1 MQVGSSTAS
10 PADPLVTA
18 AAAAGG
24 LLGRAG
30 STGGTWET
38 GGTTIGTSGTLGF
51 AELVALRPQF
61 SPLGP
66 SLVADR
72 AGSIRLEVSLMRASS
87 QTLLETA
94 SVVPVIGSRG
104 EGSSSLFAP
113 MPCSPLFLQW
123 LSSDLI
129 RTGEKSQLDPR
140 GGRLHGSC

>member
-1 MQVGSSTAS
+1 M
-10 PADPLVTA
+10 TA

-38 GGTTIGTSGTLGF
+38 RGTTTSGALGF

-61 SPLGP
+61 SPLGS
-66 SLVADR
+66 SLVADP
-72 AGSIRLEVSLMRASS
+72 ACSIRLEVSLMRASS

-113 MPCSPLFLQW
+113 MPGSPLVLQW

>member
-1 MQVGSSTAS
+1 MEVGSTAS
-10 PADPLVTA
+10 HADPLVTA

-38 GGTTIGTSGTLGF
+38 WGTTIGTSGTLGF

-61 SPLGP
+61 SPLG
-66 SLVADR
+66 SLLVADP
-72 AGSIRLEVSLMRASS
+72 AGSIRLEVSLVRASS

-113 MPCSPLFLQW
+113 MPGSPLLLQW

-129 RTGEKSQLDPR
+129 RTGEKS
-140 GGRLHGSC
+140 

>member
-1 MQVGSSTAS
+1 MQVGSTAS
-10 PADPLVTA
+10 PAAPLVTA

-30 STGGTWET
+30 STGGTCETGGTFET

-61 SPLGP
+61 SPLG
-66 SLVADR
+66 SLPVADP

-87 QTLLETA
+87 QMLLKTA

-113 MPCSPLFLQW
+113 MPCSPLLLQW

-129 RTGEKSQLDPR
+129 RTGEKS
-140 GGRLHGSC
+140 

>member
-1 MQVGSSTAS
+1 MEVGSSTAS

-18 AAAAGG
+18 AATAGG
-24 LLGRAG
+24 LLLGRAG
-30 STGGTWET
+30 STR
-38 GGTTIGTSGTLGF
+38 GTSGTLGF

-61 SPLGP
+61 SPLG
-66 SLVADR
+66 SLLVADP

-87 QTLLETA
+87 QTLLKTA

-113 MPCSPLFLQW
+113 MPCSPLLLQW

-129 RTGEKSQLDPR
+129 RTGEKS
-140 GGRLHGSC
+140 

>member
-30 STGGTWET
+30 STGGTCET
-38 GGTTIGTSGTLGF
+38 WGTTTSGTLGF

-61 SPLGP
+61 SPLGSSP
-66 SLVADR
+66 LVADP
-72 AGSIRLEVSLMRASS
+72 AGSIRLEVSLVRASS

-113 MPCSPLFLQW
+113 MPGSPLVLQW

-129 RTGEKSQLDPR
+129 RTGEKS
-140 GGRLHGSC
+140 

>member
-1 MQVGSSTAS
+1 MAVSCLQVGSSTAS

-30 STGGTWET
+30 STGGT
-38 GGTTIGTSGTLGF
+38 TTIPTSGTLGF
-51 AELVALRPQF
+51 AKLVALRPQF
-61 SPLGP
+61 SPLGS
-66 SLVADR
+66 SLVADP

-87 QTLLETA
+87 QALLKTA

-113 MPCSPLFLQW
+113 MPGSPLLLQW

-129 RTGEKSQLDPR
+129 RTGEKS
-140 GGRLHGSC
+140 

>member
-1 MQVGSSTAS
+1 MEVGSSTAS

-30 STGGTWET
+30 STGGPS
-38 GGTTIGTSGTLGF
+38 GTSGTLGF

-61 SPLGP
+61 SPLGS
-66 SLVADR
+66 SLVADP
-72 AGSIRLEVSLMRASS
+72 ADSIRLEVSLMRASS
-87 QTLLETA
+87 QTLLKTA

-113 MPCSPLFLQW
+113 MPCSPLLLQW

-129 RTGEKSQLDPR
+129 RTGEKS
-140 GGRLHGSC
+140 

>member
-1 MQVGSSTAS
+1 MEVGSSTAS

-18 AAAAGG
+18 AATAGG

-30 STGGTWET
+30 STGGT
-38 GGTTIGTSGTLGF
+38 TIPTSGTLGF
-51 AELVALRPQF
+51 AELVALRPRF
-61 SPLGP
+61 SPLGS
-66 SLVADR
+66 SLVADP

-87 QTLLETA
+87 QTLLKTA

-113 MPCSPLFLQW
+113 MPCSPLLLQW

-129 RTGEKSQLDPR
+129 RTGEKS
-140 GGRLHGSC
+140 

>member
-1 MQVGSSTAS
+1 MQVGSSTVS
-10 PADPLVTA
+10 PAAPLVTA

-38 GGTTIGTSGTLGF
+38 GGTFETWGTTIGTSGTLGF

-61 SPLGP
+61 SPLGS
-66 SLVADR
+66 SLVADP
-72 AGSIRLEVSLMRASS
+72 AGSIRLEVSLVRASS
-87 QTLLETA
+87 QVLLKTA

-104 EGSSSLFAP
+104 EGSSSLFDP
-113 MPCSPLFLQW
+113 MPCSPLLLQW

-129 RTGEKSQLDPR
+129 RTGEKS
-140 GGRLHGSC
+140 